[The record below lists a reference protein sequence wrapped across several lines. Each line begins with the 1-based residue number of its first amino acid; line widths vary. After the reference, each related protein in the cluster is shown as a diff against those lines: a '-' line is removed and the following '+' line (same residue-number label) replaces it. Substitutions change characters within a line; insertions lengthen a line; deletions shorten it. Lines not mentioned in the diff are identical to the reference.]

1 MPRLAIADPLAHVFG
16 RMIERWTGAG
26 LPMDIYEGG
35 AMVLTH
41 RDEHLQHLYFNAG
54 ISIGVVR
61 ERYPDERAWY
71 VVLVCKGLPNEMSI
85 SVPTLRSAIP
95 PEVKAGAV
103 AIVSDSDMG
112 AVLASWLRGAVRPEV
127 RAARFSDVETATAW
141 LAEHMASDR
150 RGSQ

>member
-1 MPRLAIADPLAHVFG
+1 MPTLAIVDPLSHVFG
-16 RMIERWTGAG
+16 RKIERWTGAG

-41 RDEHLQHLYFNAG
+41 RAEHLQHLYFNAG
-54 ISIGVVR
+54 LSIGVVR
-61 ERYPDERAWY
+61 ERYPSVGAWY
-71 VVLVCKGLPNEMSI
+71 VVLVCKDLPNEMSI
-85 SVPTLRSAIP
+85 SVPTLQSAIP

-127 RAARFSDVETATAW
+127 RAARFSDIESATAW
-141 LAEHMASDR
+141 LAGLRETDG
-150 RGSQ
+150 RGLQ

>member
-1 MPRLAIADPLAHVFG
+1 MPTLAIADPLAHVFV
-16 RMIERWTGAG
+16 RIIERWTGVG

-41 RDEHLQHLYFNAG
+41 RAEHLQHLYFNAG

-61 ERYPDERAWY
+61 ERYPSLGAWY

-85 SVPTLRSAIP
+85 SVPTLQSAIP

-112 AVLASWLRGAVRPEV
+112 AVLGSWLRGAVRPEV
-127 RAARFSDVETATAW
+127 RAAGFNDIESATAW
-141 LAEHMASDR
+141 LAELRATDIR
-150 RGSQ
+150 RLK